1 MKRRSNSTKRIFSK
15 RIRTTACVTALLI
28 LMAGL
33 DLACTP
39 VEEAT
44 HVIVLGVDGLSP
56 AGIQRATTPHFNR
69 LLAEGAFTFKARAVL
84 GTSSSQNWASM
95 IMGAGPEQHGVTSNG
110 WERDNHSIAPTTT
123 GAEDL
128 FPTIFGVLRQQR
140 PEAKIATFYDW
151 GGFGRLFEKS
161 VLDQDVDGDG
171 PDETLR
177 QAVAYITEQKPDFT
191 FIHLDHVDHALH
203 TEGHGSEEYYEAV
216 EHTDVLL
223 GELLDGL
230 ATAGLSERTILIVTA
245 DHGGVGT
252 RHGGESMAELEIPW
266 LIWGPGVA
274 AGKQITDP
282 VNTYDTAAT
291 VAYVLG
297 LEQPYHWIARPVL
310 SAFAAR
316 GDQVA
321 LPPPPPFVPLP
332 RIHPEG
338 GSVEASPVTLSVD
351 APGAEIRYTT
361 DGSVPE
367 RASARYLEPFTLP
380 GASMVRA
387 RAFTPDGGES
397 GVSEATFLTAA
408 NGVRYSYHEGTWQQ
422 LPDFETVPSVRE
434 GQMTTFDL
442 GAVPKRA
449 DYYAVR
455 FEAYLEITEAGTYT
469 FYVMVDDGANLYLDG
484 EHLVDNDG
492 PGGAR
497 ERSGT
502 APLEPGRHHLIV
514 DYFETYGDE
523 TLKVRYEGPG
533 LEKQTIP
540 ARRLYLSDEE

>member
-1 MKRRSNSTKRIFSK
+1 MNQHPNFMTKNAPQRM
-15 RIRTTACVTALLI
+15 RTTACVTALLI

-110 WERDNHSIAPTTT
+110 WERDNHSIVPTTT

-177 QAVAYITEQKPDFT
+177 QALAYITEEKPDFT

-203 TEGHGSEEYYEAV
+203 TEGHGSEDYYEAV

-230 ATAGLSERTILIVTA
+230 AVAGMSDRTILIVTA
-245 DHGGVGT
+245 DHGGVGLGHPVAIG
-252 RHGGESMAELEIPW
+252 RGAPGG
-266 LIWGPGVA
+266 GD
-274 AGKQITDP
+274 AGAVQQ
-282 VNTYDTAAT
+282 
-291 VAYVLG
+291 VLG
-297 LEQPYHWIARPVL
+297 APGNPVQRPPVMPGGNFAVGRTGLGQGALAGHGDDAFEPWPDALEAVEIDPGEPGAGNR
-310 SAFAAR
+310 AFAQPT
-316 GDQVA
+316 G
-321 LPPPPPFVPLP
+321 
-332 RIHPEG
+332 
-338 GSVEASPVTLSVD
+338 
-351 APGAEIRYTT
+351 
-361 DGSVPE
+361 
-367 RASARYLEPFTLP
+367 
-380 GASMVRA
+380 
-387 RAFTPDGGES
+387 
-397 GVSEATFLTAA
+397 
-408 NGVRYSYHEGTWQQ
+408 
-422 LPDFETVPSVRE
+422 
-434 GQMTTFDL
+434 
-442 GAVPKRA
+442 
-449 DYYAVR
+449 
-455 FEAYLEITEAGTYT
+455 
-469 FYVMVDDGANLYLDG
+469 
-484 EHLVDNDG
+484 
-492 PGGAR
+492 
-497 ERSGT
+497 
-502 APLEPGRHHLIV
+502 
-514 DYFETYGDE
+514 
-523 TLKVRYEGPG
+523 
-533 LEKQTIP
+533 
-540 ARRLYLSDEE
+540 